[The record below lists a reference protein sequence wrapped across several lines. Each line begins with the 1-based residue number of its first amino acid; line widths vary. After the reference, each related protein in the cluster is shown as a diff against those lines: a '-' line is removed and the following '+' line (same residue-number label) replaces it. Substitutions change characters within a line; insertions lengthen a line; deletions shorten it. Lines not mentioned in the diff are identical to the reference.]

1 MKSTAFQWPLVLALA
16 AAVPLQSQTAAAPKT
31 DRASAYYN
39 FAMGHLYAE
48 LAGAYGNKG
57 EYVNKAIEHYR
68 LALKA
73 DPNASFITEEL
84 AELYIQTNKLRD
96 ALTETEEAVKNNP
109 EDLNM
114 RRLLARIYTRL
125 VGDTQQNKVNE
136 EYLKKAIEQYEK
148 ITEKSPK
155 EPQMWLML
163 GRLHKIA
170 QNSLEA
176 EKAFKRALEIDPDN
190 EEVLTGLAMTYAD
203 LGDTKAAADLLQR
216 ATEKN
221 PSARTLAALAAAY
234 EQLRDFPN
242 AAAALRKAL
251 ELAPQNGEIKRGL
264 AQNLL
269 FSDKYDEALELFQ
282 QITAEEPR
290 DAQAWMRIS
299 QIYRQ
304 KRQFDKAHEASRK
317 AVDADPNSMEVR
329 FNEVSLLE
337 AEGKS
342 SEAIDQLKSLLSTTS
357 KRNYSTGERNNRVI
371 LLERLGYL
379 QRSAEQYPQAIE
391 SFRQI
396 PQLDEDQGAR
406 AAVHI
411 IETLR
416 QARDIP
422 KAYEE
427 ARSAREKYPKDRSVL
442 SMYAYIAADSGK
454 PAEAERAGK
463 DLLAEK
469 KDREGWVSLAQIYER
484 TKNYAEM
491 GKALDEAEKLS
502 TDREEK
508 ENIYFMRGAM
518 YEKTKN
524 FDGAEAE
531 FRKVLATNPTNSSAL
546 NYLGYML
553 ADRNLRLKEAHE
565 MISKAVEQEPNNGA
579 YLDSL
584 GWVLYRMGR
593 LPEAE
598 DYLKRAILRTGKDPT
613 VHDHLGDVYFKQG
626 KIKDAV
632 TQWQRSLREWET
644 TPASEQD
651 KGEVAKIQKKLD
663 SARVKMARERK

>member
-1 MKSTAFQWPLVLALA
+1 MKFTAFQKPLILALIA
-16 AAVPLQSQTAAAPKT
+16 AAPLASQSGPAPKT

-57 EYVNKAIEHYR
+57 EYVTKAIDHYR

-73 DPNASFITEEL
+73 DPSAAFITEEL

-96 ALTETEEAVKNNP
+96 ALTETEEAVRNNP

-125 VGDTQQNKVNE
+125 VGDTQQGKVNE
-136 EYLKKAIEQYEK
+136 EYLKKAIEQFEK
-148 ITEKSPK
+148 IGEKSPK
-155 EPQMWLML
+155 DPQTWLML
-163 GRLHKIA
+163 GRLHKVA
-170 QNSLEA
+170 QNSPEA
-176 EKAFKRALEIDPDN
+176 EKAFKKALEIDPEN
-190 EEVLTGLAMTYAD
+190 EEILTGLAMTYAD
-203 LGDTKAAADLLQR
+203 VGDTKAAADLLKR

-221 PSARTLAALAAAY
+221 PSPRTLAALAAAY
-234 EQLRDFPN
+234 EQLRDYPS

-251 ELAPQNGEIKRGL
+251 ELSPQNGEIKRGL

-269 FSDKYDEALELFQ
+269 FAEKYDEALDLFNQ
-282 QITAEEPR
+282 LVAEEPR

-299 QIYRQ
+299 QIHRQ
-304 KRQFDKAHEASRK
+304 KKDFAKAREASRK
-317 AVDADPNSMEVR
+317 AVEADPNSMEVR

-337 AEGKS
+337 AEGKTT
-342 SEAIDQLKSLLSTTS
+342 EAIDQLKSLLSTTS
-357 KRNYSTGERNNRVI
+357 KRNYNPGERNNRIV
-371 LLERLGYL
+371 LLERLGFL
-379 QRSAEQYPQAIE
+379 QRGAEQYTQALE
-391 SFRQI
+391 TFRQI
-396 PQLDEDQGAR
+396 PALDEDQGAR
-406 AAVHI
+406 AAVHV

-416 QARDIP
+416 QSRDIP
-422 KAYEE
+422 NAFEE
-427 ARSAREKYPKDRSVL
+427 AKTAREKYPKDRGVV
-442 SMYAYIAADSGK
+442 SMYAFLAADSGK
-454 PAEAERAGK
+454 TAEAERAARELLGGK
-463 DLLAEK
+463 P
-469 KDREGWVSLAQIYER
+469 DRESYVSLAQIYER

-491 GKALDEAEKLS
+491 AKALDEAEKLS
-502 TDREEK
+502 DDQEEK
-508 ENIYFMRGAM
+508 ENIFFMRGAM
-518 YEKTKN
+518 FEKTKN

-531 FRKVLATNPTNSSAL
+531 FRKVLSSNPGNSSAL

-553 ADRNLRLKEAHE
+553 ADRNVRLKEAHE
-565 MISKAVEQEPNNGA
+565 MISKAVDQEPNNGA

-584 GWVLYRMGR
+584 GWVLYRMNR

-598 DYLKRAILRTGKDPT
+598 DYLKRAIVRTGKDPT

-626 KIKDAV
+626 NLKDAV
-632 TQWQRSLREWET
+632 TQWQRSLSEWEA

-663 SARVKMARERK
+663 GAKIKLAKERK